1 MKKYLI
7 PGLTAMVLLLGHAAL
22 AQDEKEKDKDKE
34 KEKIKASSND
44 EIIIRK
50 KGDKDSKVTVEFKDG
65 QVTVNG
71 KPVDDYEDDNVSI
84 SRRKSVTVIGSPFR
98 SQGGGWSQNQ
108 DVTVSGYGIAS
119 TAFLG
124 VVTDKS
130 GKGAKIEE
138 VTKNS
143 AAEKAGL
150 QKGDVIMKIDDETIE
165 DQADLSKAV
174 RKHKPEEKVTITYE
188 RDGKTNKATATL
200 GKRKTSTLSSTYGFE
215 PNIQM
220 APFEAMP
227 RINTQPHQFH
237 FDNNLNEVI
246 AYGRPRLGIKAQD
259 TEDAKGVKVI
269 DVDEESAADKAGI
282 KENDIITEFDGKKVT
297 SADELSKAAMASKEK
312 TAVKVAI
319 TRDGKAQTIEIKTP
333 RKLKT
338 TNL

>member
-7 PGLTAMVLLLGHAAL
+7 PGITAMALLLGHAAL
-22 AQDEKEKDKDKE
+22 AQDEKEKDKEE
-34 KEKIKASSND
+34 KTKTSNND

-71 KPVDDYEDDNVSI
+71 KPVDEYEDDNVSI

-98 SQGGGWSQNQ
+98 TQGGGWNMN
-108 DVTVSGYGIAS
+108 DNHVYGLTTTGN

-188 RDGKTNKATATL
+188 RDGKTSKATATL
-200 GKRKTSTLSSTYGFE
+200 GKRKTSTLSSAYGFE
-215 PNIQM
+215 PNIQI

-227 RINTQPHQFH
+227 RMETMPHQFN
-237 FDNNLNEVI
+237 FDNRLNEVI

-269 DVDEESAADKAGI
+269 GVDDESAAEKAGI
-282 KENDIITEFDGKKVT
+282 QKNDIITEFDGKKVT
-297 SADELSKAAMASKEK
+297 SADELSKAAMESREK
-312 TAVKVAI
+312 TAVKVNI

-338 TNL
+338 ANL